1 MVLSDPRVA
10 AATVLGHGQPHLSML
25 LVPSVLGER
34 WLMESPR
41 AHILLWL
48 ERICVDAPSYAVPK
62 DFVVCPA
69 AQAKRIG
76 LLTSNGR
83 MVRNPLSASIPH
95 SSSPADLSP
104 PEPEF

>member
-1 MVLSDPRVA
+1 V
-10 AATVLGHGQPHLSML
+10 L

-48 ERICVDAPSYAVPK
+48 ERICADAPSYAVPK
-62 DFVVCPA
+62 DFVLCPA

-83 MVRNPLSASIPH
+83 VVREAALSIY
-95 SSSPADLSP
+95 PALKLARRP
-104 PEPEF
+104 VAA